1 MYKRIALIGYGAIAR
16 IVTAKLAE
24 LDTGGRIR
32 LVGVLARPGREAET
46 QAALGRDDVPVVSDI
61 DRLIRQ
67 TPNIVVECAGQGALA
82 EFAVPVMAAGLDLMA
97 VSTGAL
103 VDDALRAA
111 IIDKGEMTGARLHLP
126 AGAAA
131 GIDGLMAHRVGGLKS
146 VRYTSTK
153 PSAAW
158 AGTPA
163 EDAHDLAA
171 IKAPTVLFEGPAR
184 EAARLYPKNAN
195 LAATVALAGLGM
207 DKTAIRLV
215 ADPAAAPYNI
225 GRIEADGAYGRLDVE
240 TRGLPAPENPKTSA
254 TTALSIVHAIL
265 KGTAPIVL

>member
-1 MYKRIALIGYGAIAR
+1 MHKRIALIGYGAIAR

-24 LDTGGRIR
+24 LDTGNRIR
-32 LVGVLARPGREAET
+32 LAGVLVRPGREEET
-46 QAALGRDDVPVVSDI
+46 RAALGREDVSVVADI
-61 DRLIRQ
+61 DAFIRL
-67 TPNIVVECAGQGALA
+67 TPNIAVECAGQGALA
-82 EFAVPVMAAGLDLMA
+82 EYGEAVIGAGLDLMA

-103 VDDALRAA
+103 VDDALRGRLTATA
-111 IIDKGEMTGARLHLP
+111 ERTGARLHLP

-153 PSAAW
+153 PPAAW

-163 EDAHDLAA
+163 EDRFDLAGIA
-171 IKAPTVLFEGPAR
+171 APTTLFEGTAR
-184 EAARLYPKNAN
+184 DAARLYPKNAN
-195 LAATVALAGLGM
+195 LAATVALAGLGL
-207 DKTAIRLV
+207 DDTQIRLV

-225 GRIEADGAYGRLDVE
+225 GRIEAESAYGTLAVE

-254 TTALSIVHAIL
+254 TTALSLVHAIL
-265 KGTAPIVL
+265 RGTGAIVL